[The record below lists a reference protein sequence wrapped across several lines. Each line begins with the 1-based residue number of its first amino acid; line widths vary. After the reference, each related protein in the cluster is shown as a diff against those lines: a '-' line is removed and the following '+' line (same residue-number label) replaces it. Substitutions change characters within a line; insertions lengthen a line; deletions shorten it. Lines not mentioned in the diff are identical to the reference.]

1 MKGGG
6 RYKFG
11 MDKFFFAAGSVLG
24 FLAVMLGAFAA
35 HALKSRLSADM
46 LEIFE
51 VGVRY
56 QMYHSLGLLGVA
68 WASAHWPQSSANTA
82 GWCFLLGIFV
92 FSGSLYVLS
101 LTGLRWFGAITPLG
115 GLAFLIG
122 WLLLAWAA
130 WR

>member
-1 MKGGG
+1 MP
-6 RYKFG
+6 
-11 MDKFFFAAGSVLG
+11 MDKFFFAAGSIFG

-35 HALKSRLSADM
+35 HALKARLTADM
-46 LEIFE
+46 LEVFE

-56 QMYHSLGLLGVA
+56 QMYHSLGLLAVG
-68 WASAHWPQSSANTA
+68 WASAHWPQSSVTTA
-82 GWCFLLGIFV
+82 GWFFLFGIVV
-92 FSGSLYVLS
+92 FSGSLYLLS

-115 GLAFLIG
+115 GVAFLIG